1 MDSLG
6 LDGLTVFPPGRE
18 KETESGGRAAAG
30 QVERE
35 ACVCVSVC
43 VYMGGGVGDLSQ
55 DQVALRTSVA
65 WQAGYRGDR
74 GRQE

>member
-43 VYMGGGVGDLSQ
+43 VYMGGLG
-55 DQVALRTSVA
+55 T
-65 WQAGYRGDR
+65 
-74 GRQE
+74 